1 MSQNPSSTNKR
12 VAVIGSGISG
22 LAAAWH
28 LAQTRQC
35 HVTLYESDV
44 RAGGHAH
51 TVDVTLAG
59 KTFGVDTGFL
69 VFNHKTYPGLTP
81 FFNALGVPTTASD
94 MGFSVQVKT
103 PTTATA
109 LEWAG
114 NSLSSVFTQRK
125 NLLNPR
131 FWRMLRDLLRFN
143 KAATAYALNPPSST
157 NLTDSSQTLGAYLQ
171 DNGYSD
177 ALRDWYLIPMA
188 AAIWSCPTET
198 MLAYPMATF
207 ARFCHNHGLLQITNR
222 PQWYTVTGGS
232 REYVARVLQ
241 SLTDNDCELRIGE
254 AVLGIEAGSD
264 PIGVSGLS
272 GSDNN
277 SKPSVRTALGTQSFD
292 AVIVATHSDQAL
304 RLLGTPT
311 PAQQDILGAIR
322 YQPNVAV
329 LHTDASVL
337 PSHERAWAAWN
348 YETFAASAAQV
359 QGAPVHEQGA
369 SVLHP
374 DGRRVCLHYLLNK
387 LQPLPVP
394 SSVPV
399 LVTLNPITPID
410 PAQVIQTFDYDH
422 PVFDAAAIAAQ
433 QNLRTIQGSQGLWF
447 AGAWTNYGFHEDG
460 FQSGM
465 AAARAVALSLSVALT
480 GTPAAT

>member
-1 MSQNPSSTNKR
+1 MPQNPSVAKQR

-35 HVTLYESDV
+35 HVTLYESDA

-51 TVDVTLAG
+51 TVDVTLVG
-59 KTFGVDTGFL
+59 HTFGVDTGFL

-81 FFNALGVPTTASD
+81 FFSALGVPTTASD

-103 PTTATA
+103 PTVAAA

-143 KAATAYALNPPSST
+143 KAATAYALNPPTGNSVT
-157 NLTDSSQTLGAYLQ
+157 EASQTLGAYLQ
-171 DNGYSD
+171 DNGYSA

-188 AAIWSCPTET
+188 AAIWSCPPET

-232 REYVARVLQ
+232 REYVSRVLQ
-241 SLTDNDCELRIGE
+241 SLKDNDCELRIGE
-254 AVLGIEAGSD
+254 AVLAVHAESAPADTSH
-264 PIGVSGLS
+264 SNS
-272 GSDNN
+272 N
-277 SKPSVRTALGTQSFD
+277 SKPSVRTAHGTQSFD

-304 RLLGTPT
+304 RLLSTPT
-311 PAQQDILGAIR
+311 PAQKSILGAVR

-348 YETFAASAAQV
+348 YETMTETLSDTLPRHDE
-359 QGAPVHEQGA
+359 GANPN
-369 SVLHP
+369 
-374 DGRRVCLHYLLNK
+374 GRRVCLHYLLNK

-394 SSVPV
+394 SHVPV
-399 LVTLNPITPID
+399 VVTLNPIKPID
-410 PAQVIQTFDYDH
+410 PAKVIQTFDYDH

-433 QNLRTIQGSQGLWF
+433 QHLPTIQGQQGLWF

-465 AAARAVALSLSVALT
+465 SAARAVALSLSQSLITA
-480 GTPAAT
+480 GTPVAE